1 MCNKRIPSIVFIV
14 LLFISGCQRKKAENQ
29 NIQTIRITISGLD
42 GQGIAEDR
50 IRKALN
56 QLPGIENI
64 TFDYLFDCLYVSYD
78 TTKTT
83 EAGIIQ
89 TIQSIE
95 ADKYKILEI
104 EAATTPE
111 NPRLPPPPPPQ
122 EQEISDD
129 LDIYKND
136 V

>member
-1 MCNKRIPSIVFIV
+1 MCNKLIPSIVFIV

-42 GQGIAEDR
+42 GQGLAEDR

-83 EAGIIQ
+83 KALIIQ
-89 TIQSIE
+89 TIQTIE

-104 EAATTPE
+104 ESATPPE
-111 NPRLPPPPPPQ
+111 KTKLPPPPPPQ
-122 EQEISDD
+122 EQEISDEV
-129 LDIYKND
+129 DIYKNN